1 MKGELF
7 FHFSVMEKPVA
18 NITGLVLASAVVAA
32 TAVYASRNLLSRAV
46 LGEKQEKSENEI
58 KQVDEPLKEKEIS
71 PTRPPRISLGGLDE
85 DLMFF
90 SILKQYGGRRR
101 SVVNGN
107 LGLRCDSD
115 E

>member
-32 TAVYASRNLLSRAV
+32 TAVYASRNV

-90 SILKQYGGRRR
+90 SILKQYGERRR